1 MEVASGVIFLIAQ
14 GGLCGSPFKCL
25 SRIQAALVDLF
36 WVELDWIPL
45 AVLFLPEEE
54 ALLSASIVF
63 RGCCLVLK
71 TWCGD
76 HWHTKSYNSLVV

>member
-1 MEVASGVIFLIAQ
+1 MLACMNLRELASEG
-14 GGLCGSPFKCL
+14 
-25 SRIQAALVDLF
+25 ALRGREYLF